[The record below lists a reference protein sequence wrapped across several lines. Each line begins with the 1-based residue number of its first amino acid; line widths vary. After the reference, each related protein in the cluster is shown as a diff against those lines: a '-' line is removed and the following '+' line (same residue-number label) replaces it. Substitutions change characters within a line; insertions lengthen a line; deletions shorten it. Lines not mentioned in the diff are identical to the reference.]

1 MDKHNSAEQFV
12 QGLKKSKDTYVECPH
27 CKMIF
32 SLYTAKMMYGKN
44 PPKDLLAKSQ
54 KIVMKAQEKLENLQE
69 QYDIAKDSW
78 KYDLE
83 AKNSD
88 WRNKLDLK
96 YQEFLRKEGLLKEK
110 VRHMKQDVAATQKE
124 IIKEKT
130 QKALLSSRSAIEG
143 HIAELFPLFKKTKIN
158 PADLCA
164 MIPTQ
169 PVDYVV
175 FDGLFQK
182 DVKAVTFVDVKK
194 GGSQLSH
201 VQKTIKESIED
212 GHVDFKEIRVNFDK
226 IKGNAV
232 IK

>member
-1 MDKHNSAEQFV
+1 
-12 QGLKKSKDTYVECPH
+12 
-27 CKMIF
+27 
-32 SLYTAKMMYGKN
+32 MYGKN

-96 YQEFLRKEGLLKEK
+96 YQEFLTKEGLLKEK

-130 QKALLSSRSAIEG
+130 QKALLSSRSVIEG

-182 DVKAVTFVDVKK
+182 EVKAVTFVDVKK
-194 GGSQLSH
+194 GDILFDLHRTGYLECFDNA
-201 VQKTIKESIED
+201 IALEPDNELWKEMRSD
-212 GHVDFKEIRVNFDK
+212 ASSRRT
-226 IKGNAV
+226 
-232 IK
+232 